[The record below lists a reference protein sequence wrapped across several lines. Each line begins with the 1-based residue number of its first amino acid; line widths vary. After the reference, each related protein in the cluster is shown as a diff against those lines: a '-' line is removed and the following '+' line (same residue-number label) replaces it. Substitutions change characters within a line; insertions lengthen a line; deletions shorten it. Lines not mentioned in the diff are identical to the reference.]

1 MAAGLTSVSAQQ
13 PIRGRHA
20 DLNAGTACPVLPCRI
35 SLEGTWRFLPGDPVP
50 AGEQPPAPDDARWQ
64 PIAVPSNWYL
74 QGHDLSG
81 VAWYRHRFATPASLA
96 GKTVRLA
103 FYGVDYAASVWLNG
117 SLLGTH
123 EGYFQPFA
131 FDVSSLFRPGQDNEL
146 VVRVDSPHEKP
157 GHDWSLRK
165 RLIKGIFNHHDTRPG
180 GAWSERGQDRN
191 TGGIWNS
198 VELRVS
204 DGVALGRIQVTPRIE
219 HPAADPSSRSAS
231 RPGAADARATAEV
244 RLDLLRARAQH
255 EPLDIELTLAPKNFQ
270 GPATRRTFRVVAL
283 VPQTTLSA
291 SIPATDARLWW
302 PVGHGKPNL
311 YRLSVAV
318 KQGGRVIE
326 RGEQTFGFRTVGFDA
341 ASGTWT
347 INGRRLF
354 LRGTN
359 YIPTQWLSQMRR
371 ADYARD
377 ARLMLDAH
385 INAVRVH
392 AHVGAESFYEVCDAA
407 GLLVWQDFALQWG
420 YQDTPELHQ
429 QARRQALDMVE
440 LLYNHPSIVAWS
452 MHNEPP
458 WDATWMKDRY
468 PDYDPRQNR
477 ELDEMLLQSVRAADT
492 TRHVHMHSATI
503 EHQWQGWY
511 TGHWTDFAG
520 PTTQPLITE
529 FGAQALPGLASLRR
543 FLADHELWP
552 DSPADWDK
560 WAYHNFQRHEAFEI
574 AKIPMGND
582 TVELIRNTQ
591 AYQARLTRLAV
602 ESYRRQRYRPVGS
615 IFQFMFVENWP
626 SMNWGV
632 LDYWRRPK
640 AGYDAL
646 KTAYQPVLPSIEW
659 QRDSFASDEPIVV
672 GLWIVNDLWTRMR
685 NVRYRWALRSDS
697 GAELASGEQRI
708 DIEPDSARK
717 IMDLPRTVLAPGTY
731 EVVTLL
737 RAADGAALARN
748 RFEFVV
754 THARSASADRDTR

>member
-1 MAAGLTSVSAQQ
+1 MRS
-13 PIRGRHA
+13 RHVDMDA
-20 DLNAGTACPVLPCRI
+20 DAVCAMQPCRV
-35 SLEGTWRFLPGDPVP
+35 SLDGTWRFIPGNPVP
-50 AGEQPPAPDDARWQ
+50 AGEQLPAPDDTRWQ

-81 VAWYRHRFATPASLA
+81 VAWYRHRFAAPASLA
-96 GKTVRLA
+96 GKTVRLV
-103 FYGVDYAASVWLNG
+103 FHGVDYAATVWLNG
-117 SLLGTH
+117 SSLGSH

-131 FDVSSLFRPGQDNEL
+131 FDVSRLLKPGRDNEL
-146 VVRVDSPHEKP
+146 LVRVDSPHEEP
-157 GHDWSLRK
+157 GRDWSLRK
-165 RLIKGIFNHHDTRPG
+165 RLIKGIFNHHDARPG
-180 GAWSERGQDRN
+180 GAWSERGQDLN

-204 DGVALGRIQVTPRIE
+204 DGVALSRIQVTPRIE
-219 HPAADPSSRSAS
+219 QPATESNSRSAR
-231 RPGAADARATAEV
+231 RPSTTDPRATADV
-244 RLDLLRARAQH
+244 RLDLLRDRARH
-255 EPLDIELTLAPKNFQ
+255 EPLDIELTLEPKNFQ
-270 GPATRRTFRVVAL
+270 GPTTRRTLRVRTSE
-283 VPQTTLSA
+283 PQPTLSA
-291 SIPATDARLWW
+291 SIPAEGARLWW

-311 YRLSVAV
+311 YRLSIAV
-318 KQGGRVIE
+318 KQGSRVLDSSE
-326 RGEQTFGFRTVGFDA
+326 RTFGFRTVGFDT

-371 ADYARD
+371 ADYEHD

-392 AHVGAESFYEVCDAA
+392 GHVGAKSFYEVCDET

-420 YQDTPELHQ
+420 YQDTPELHRE
-429 QARRQALDMVE
+429 ARRQALDMVE
-440 LLYNHPSIVAWS
+440 LLHNHPSIIAWS

-468 PDYDPRQNR
+468 PDYDPQQNR
-477 ELDEMLLQSVRAADT
+477 ELDEMLQQAVRAADA
-492 TRHVHMHSATI
+492 TRHVHRHSATI

-520 PTTQPLITE
+520 PTAQPLITE

-552 DSPADWDK
+552 DSSADWDK
-560 WAYHNFQRHEAFEI
+560 WTYHNFQRHEAFEI

-582 TVELIRNTQ
+582 TAELIRNTQ

-632 LDYWRRPK
+632 LDYWRQPK

-646 KTAYQPVLPSIEW
+646 KTAYQPVLPGIEW
-659 QRDSFASDEPIVV
+659 RHDSFAVNEPIEV
-672 GLWIVNDLWTRMR
+672 GLWIINDLWSRLR
-685 NVRYRWALRSDS
+685 NARYRWALRSAS

-717 IMDLPRTVLAPGTY
+717 ILDLPRTVLAPGTY
-731 EVVTLL
+731 EVVTSV
-737 RAADGAALARN
+737 RASNGTAIGRN

-754 THARSASADRDTR
+754 TNVQTTPAGSGTR